1 MSSQLSPSA
10 SRAKYL
16 YNKKYQDAYWERRAQ
31 REAQGEV
38 SKAVVKKSRKR
49 VVTDEKTTLEEICH
63 LRAFKAGLTD
73 SLGEPMRCC
82 INREEYIGKDEK
94 YIEALECSNKTL
106 NSENR
111 RLINLLTA
119 YQRIIKIGINSIY
132 SEAKIKGDML

>member
-1 MSSQLSPSA
+1 MSSQLSPAA

-31 REAQGEV
+31 RESQGE
-38 SKAVVKKSRKR
+38 SSEPAEKRTRKKNACN
-49 VVTDEKTTLEEICH
+49 EETTLEEICR

-73 SLGEPMRCC
+73 DLGEPMRCC

-94 YIEALECSNKTL
+94 YIKALENSNKVL

-111 RLINLLTA
+111 RLVKLLMK
-119 YQRIIKIGINSIY
+119 YQEIIGIGVNSIY
-132 SEAKIKGDML
+132 HEQKMKGVTV

>member
-49 VVTDEKTTLEEICH
+49 VVADEETTLEEICR

-82 INREEYIGKDEK
+82 INRDDYIGEDEK
-94 YIEALECSNKTL
+94 YIKALENSNRIMG
-106 NSENR
+106 SENR
-111 RLINLLTA
+111 RLINLLMQ
-119 YQRIIKIGINSIY
+119 YQKIIGIGVDKIY
-132 SEAKIKGDML
+132 HELKMKGGTV